1 MEQRAFVKQ
10 IQSVQRR
17 MNAASVLHKSV
28 AALCIGAGAG
38 ILFQAAALVIP
49 FYYASLYSGLALAVS
64 LLTACAVA
72 FVKRISRKQA
82 ALAMDS
88 FGFEERI
95 VTAYECLGQEGMLVR
110 LQREDAMNQLAKHQD
125 RIQISL
131 LPSWKKPVLFVI
143 LMAVMSGLALLPSA
157 VKERARELHEVREE
171 AREKTKEI
179 EELSSSLEE
188 LVQEELSQEQKN
200 ALQEMLGSL
209 EASRTEFEQADSA
222 KLLATASDKLEYKYG
237 TMGREL
243 QEFAGRLRRGAAASA
258 MTAESMQAVA
268 ERMQA
273 GASQNGQGSIGSQT
287 GQNASP
293 NGQGSMASQNSQ
305 GSNASPNGQG
315 SNASQNSQGSNA
327 SPNGQGSN
335 ASQTGQNASPNGQNG
350 QNGQNA
356 NGNQNQAGQN
366 GQNSNQSQHGD
377 HPQDGRGDGH
387 SSTPHDYVSIP
398 NDIADS
404 GKLTGNAVN
413 HDTSEYFR
421 AQNGLGWEGEH
432 RTYESVIGSY
442 EQKAYEGIAAGRYPS
457 GMEEVIKQYFS
468 SFNQ

>member
-1 MEQRAFVKQ
+1 MEQRAFVKT

-17 MNAASVLHKSV
+17 LNLASVLHKSV

-273 GASQNGQGSIGSQT
+273 GASQNGQGSNGSQT

-293 NGQGSMASQNSQ
+293 NGQGSSASQNSQ
-305 GSNASPNGQG
+305 S
-315 SNASQNSQGSNA
+315 SNASQNSQGSNG
-327 SPNGQGSN
+327 SPNAQGSN
-335 ASQTGQNASPNGQNG
+335 ASQTGQNASP
-350 QNGQNA
+350 NGQNA

-387 SSTPHDYVSIP
+387 NSTPHDYVSIP

-404 GKLTGNAVN
+404 GNLTGNAVN
-413 HDTSEYFR
+413 HDSSEYFR

>member
-38 ILFQAAALVIP
+38 ILFQAAALVVP
-49 FYYASLYSGLALAVS
+49 FYYASLYSGLALVVS

-95 VTAYECLGQEGMLVR
+95 VTAYECLGQEGMLVG

-125 RIQISL
+125 RIRIPL

-273 GASQNGQGSIGSQT
+273 GASQNGQGSNGSQT
-287 GQNASP
+287 GQ
-293 NGQGSMASQNSQ
+293 
-305 GSNASPNGQG
+305 NASPNGQG
-315 SNASQNSQGSNA
+315 SNASQNSQGSNG
-327 SPNGQGSN
+327 SPNVQGSN
-335 ASQTGQNASPNGQNG
+335 ASQTGQNASP
-350 QNGQNA
+350 NGQNA

-366 GQNSNQSQHGD
+366 GQNSNESQHGD

-413 HDTSEYFR
+413 HDASEYFR